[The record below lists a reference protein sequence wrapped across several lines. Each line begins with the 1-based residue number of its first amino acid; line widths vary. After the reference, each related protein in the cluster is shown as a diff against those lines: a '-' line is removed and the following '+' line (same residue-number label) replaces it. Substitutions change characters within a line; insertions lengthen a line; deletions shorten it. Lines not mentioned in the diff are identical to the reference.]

1 MEQSPFFKA
10 MMTGLFVGIIDTI
23 ICLTYN
29 IAYRDISGYEP
40 SALINVSSLI
50 FAVNL
55 LLLLIGLVY
64 FVFIKFFGKKD
75 FIFTIFI
82 VLLTLF
88 LFRQVETGH
97 RFSDVAVNLGFR
109 GLLGGILLILG
120 VSAAAI
126 PFLSKSRWLERYVL

>member
-1 MEQSPFFKA
+1 
-10 MMTGLFVGIIDTI
+10 MTGLFVGIIDTI

-55 LLLLIGLVY
+55 LLLMIGLLY
-64 FVFIKFFGKKD
+64 FVFARFLGKGD
-75 FIFTIFI
+75 AIFTIFM
-82 VLLTLF
+82 VLLTIF
-88 LFRQVETGH
+88 LFRQIEVGH
-97 RFSDVAVNLGFR
+97 RFTDYALNVGFR
-109 GLLGGILLILG
+109 GLIGGILIILG

-126 PFLSKSRWLERYVL
+126 PFLSRSRFFEKYVL

>member
-88 LFRQVETGH
+88 LFRQVEMGH

-126 PFLSKSRWLERYVL
+126 PFLSRSSFLEKYVL